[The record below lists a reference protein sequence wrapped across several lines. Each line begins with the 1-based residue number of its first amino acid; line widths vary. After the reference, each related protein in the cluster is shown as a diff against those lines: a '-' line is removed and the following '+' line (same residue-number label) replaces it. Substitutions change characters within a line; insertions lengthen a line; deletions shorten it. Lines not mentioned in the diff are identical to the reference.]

1 MKKVILSIDG
11 MTCSAC
17 SNGLEK
23 YLNKQDG
30 IKTASVNLVMN
41 NASIEYD
48 SSKLSLEDLDKFVEK
63 AGFKSLGI
71 DTFEKEQR
79 KNSNE
84 KYRLIAQSVFSILIL
99 YVSMSHMVGL
109 PVIPYLNMINYPL
122 KMLNLYW
129 NIGKTIIEIQKGDER
144 ATYGDA
150 VLDKLSQKLTNEFG
164 KGFSSRNLRTMRK
177 FYLMYPI
184 WKTVSAKLSWSHY
197 LELIKID
204 EEPKRNFYLN
214 ECINSR
220 WSVRELERQIGS
232 LLYERLVLSANKQ
245 KVLELAEKGHELKTS
260 KDLVKDPFVLEFLDI
275 KENTE
280 YLESDL
286 EKNIL
291 EHLKEFLL
299 ELGKGFMFVGSQ
311 VRLTLE
317 EDHFYPDLVFYNRL
331 LKCFVIIDL
340 KIGKVTHQD
349 IGQMQMYVNYYDR
362 EIKKDD
368 ENPTVGILLST
379 LKNKTVVKY
388 TLPEDNKNIFSSQ
401 YKLHLPTEK
410 ELIDAIEEEKTNLR
424 LNNDDNKI

>member
-1 MKKVILSIDG
+1 MDNKLIDNNYNIDSLFDNIKDMVINSRNRVY
-11 MTCSAC
+11 SA
-17 SNGLEK
+17 
-23 YLNKQDG
+23 
-30 IKTASVNLVMN
+30 VNT
-41 NASIEYD
+41 E
-48 SSKLSLEDLDKFVEK
+48 
-63 AGFKSLGI
+63 
-71 DTFEKEQR
+71 
-79 KNSNE
+79 
-84 KYRLIAQSVFSILIL
+84 
-99 YVSMSHMVGL
+99 
-109 PVIPYLNMINYPL
+109 
-122 KMLNLYW
+122 MLNLYW
-129 NIGKTIIEIQKGDER
+129 NIGKTIMEIQKGDER

-220 WSVRELERQIGS
+220 WSVRELQRQRDS
-232 LLYERLVLSANKQ
+232 LLYERLTLSANKE
-245 KVLELAEKGHELKTS
+245 KILELAEKGQILKTS

-275 KENTE
+275 KENTD

-286 EKNIL
+286 EKNII

-299 ELGKGFMFVGSQ
+299 ELGKGFSYVGNQ

-362 EIKKDD
+362 EIKQQD
-368 ENPTVGILLST
+368 ENSTVGILLST
-379 LKNKTVVKY
+379 NKNETIVKY
-388 TLPEDNKNIFSSQ
+388 TLPEDNKTIFSSE

-424 LNNDDNKI
+424 LSNENNV

>member
-1 MKKVILSIDG
+1 MDNKLIDNNYNIDSLFDNIKDMVINSRNRVY
-11 MTCSAC
+11 SA
-17 SNGLEK
+17 
-23 YLNKQDG
+23 
-30 IKTASVNLVMN
+30 VNT
-41 NASIEYD
+41 E
-48 SSKLSLEDLDKFVEK
+48 
-63 AGFKSLGI
+63 
-71 DTFEKEQR
+71 
-79 KNSNE
+79 
-84 KYRLIAQSVFSILIL
+84 
-99 YVSMSHMVGL
+99 
-109 PVIPYLNMINYPL
+109 
-122 KMLNLYW
+122 MLNLYW
-129 NIGKTIIEIQKGDER
+129 NIGKVIMEIQQGDER
-144 ATYGDA
+144 AAYGDA

-424 LNNDDNKI
+424 LNNDDK

>member
-1 MKKVILSIDG
+1 MDNKLIDNNYNIDSLFDNIKDMVINSRNRVY
-11 MTCSAC
+11 SA
-17 SNGLEK
+17 
-23 YLNKQDG
+23 
-30 IKTASVNLVMN
+30 VNT
-41 NASIEYD
+41 E
-48 SSKLSLEDLDKFVEK
+48 
-63 AGFKSLGI
+63 
-71 DTFEKEQR
+71 
-79 KNSNE
+79 
-84 KYRLIAQSVFSILIL
+84 
-99 YVSMSHMVGL
+99 
-109 PVIPYLNMINYPL
+109 
-122 KMLNLYW
+122 MLNLYW
-129 NIGKTIIEIQKGDER
+129 NIGKVIMEIQQGDER
-144 ATYGDA
+144 AAYGDA

-368 ENPTVGILLST
+368 ENQTVGILLST

-424 LNNDDNKI
+424 LNNVDK